1 MLSGTITALVTP
13 MHDGEVDLD
22 ALRRL
27 VRRQLD
33 AGVDGLVPCGTTGE
47 AATLNQSEYDTVVK
61 TVVEETAGAVPII
74 AGTGTNSTD
83 RVIELT
89 KRAATLGAAA
99 ALVVT
104 PYYNKPTQEGLYQHY
119 KKVAD
124 EGGLPIVLYNV
135 PGRTGCNL
143 LPQTVARLADLA
155 EIIAIKEA
163 SGSIDQL
170 YDVIMGCGDKLDVLS
185 GDDALAFPSICSGA
199 RGVVSVTSNVVPDRM
214 SQMVQAALDGNVIKA
229 RELHYQLLDLFRAM
243 FFETN
248 PISVKTAMGLMGLM
262 DPELRL
268 PLWSMNPQAKGRLEQ
283 VLRSNRL
290 LP

>member
-13 MHDGEVDLD
+13 MRDEKVDLD
-22 ALRRL
+22 ALKRL

-47 AATLNQSEYDTVVK
+47 AATLSRTEYDSVIETVV
-61 TVVEETAGAVPII
+61 TEVAGAVPVI
-74 AGTGTNSTD
+74 AGTGTNSTN
-83 RVIELT
+83 RVIETT
-89 KRAATLGAAA
+89 KRTAALGATA

-124 EGGLPIVLYNV
+124 ESGLPIVLYNV

-143 LPQTVARLADLA
+143 LPQTVARLADLPG
-155 EIIAIKEA
+155 IIAVKEA
-163 SGSIDQL
+163 SGSLDQL
-170 YDVIMGCGDKLDVLS
+170 YDVVTGCGDKLDVLT
-185 GDDALAFPSICSGA
+185 GDDALAFPSICAGA

-214 SQMVQAALDGNVIKA
+214 SQMVQATLDGNMIKA
-229 RELHYQLLDLFRAM
+229 REFHYQLLDLFRAM

-248 PISVKTAMGLMGLM
+248 PIPVKTAMGLMGLM
-262 DPELRL
+262 DPEIRL
-268 PLWSMNPQAKGRLEQ
+268 PLWMMSPQAKGRLEQ
-283 VLRSNRL
+283 VLRFNRL
-290 LP
+290 IP